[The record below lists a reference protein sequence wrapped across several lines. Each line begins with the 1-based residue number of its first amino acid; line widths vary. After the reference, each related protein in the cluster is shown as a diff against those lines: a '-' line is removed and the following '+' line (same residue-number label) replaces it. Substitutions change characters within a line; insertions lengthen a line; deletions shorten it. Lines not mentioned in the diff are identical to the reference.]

1 MENSLANNIIM
12 FPKTHRSTAGIVPPT
27 CVEEVEDSVTTMK
40 QIHVQEALEYVVP
53 KLFENLAILGFLPDD
68 ETPFVKDGALI
79 VEATRA
85 FLFKLYDIEH
95 PLQLISESLFVESDE
110 SEGLEVSSNIKI
122 IITTNDENT
131 Q

>member
-1 MENSLANNIIM
+1 MENSLANNIVL
-12 FPKTHRSTAGIVPPT
+12 FPRPYKNNAGIIPPASI
-27 CVEEVEDSVTTMK
+27 EEVEDSVINMK

-53 KLFENLAILGFLPDD
+53 KLFENLAILGFLPED
-68 ETPFVKDGALI
+68 ETLFVKDGALI
-79 VEATRA
+79 VEAIRS

-95 PLQLISESLFVESDE
+95 PLQLISDSLFIENTES
-110 SEGLEVSSNIKI
+110 GLEVSSNVKI